1 MKMMM
6 APATANELISTPKR
20 ERSPSPAKRKA
31 TRMANEISATF
42 SGPILAPLLR
52 RSMMMGSEP
61 VMSMMAKS
69 TMNALMISLKLKL
82 ISDDFVPQKYN

>member
-1 MKMMM
+1 MS
-6 APATANELISTPKR
+6 E
-20 ERSPSPAKRKA
+20 
-31 TRMANEISATF
+31 TF